1 MTTSPP
7 IHHTQPLTAD
17 ELMQLWRQLQQ
28 PTALLE
34 LAVFG
39 GCLLLAWFMVRVWAG
54 RQVPHGSV
62 WFGHRI
68 YDGVLFPLLAL
79 VLALI
84 ARRVLLDDVPLAVF
98 RLVLP
103 ILVSLAIIRLT
114 VKVLRAAFPDS
125 GAVQVI
131 ERTVSWL
138 AWAGSVLWITGILP
152 LVQEELGAIT
162 LNIGASKIS
171 VRSLIEGTLSAVL
184 VLILSLSVSSAIESR
199 LLRGASDNLS
209 LRKIAANVIRVL
221 LIAIGLIMALSAAG
235 VDLTALS
242 VLGGA
247 IGVGLGFGLQKL
259 ASNYVSGFVILA
271 ERSLRIGDLVK
282 VDNFEGRITDI
293 NTRYTVLR
301 ASTGREAI
309 VPNELLITQRVENAS
324 MANHKLQLTTVVQV
338 AYGTDIEWLRPMLL
352 KAVAAV
358 PRVVDDAGVYLTA
371 FPSDGLEL
379 TISFWVADP
388 ESGQM
393 NVRSDVN
400 MAVLK
405 CLNELGVDIP
415 FAQQVLHLPPAATD
429 ALTAV
434 AGAMGG
440 AVGGA
445 VASTAGGDVSSPT
458 L

>member
-7 IHHTQPLTAD
+7 THHTQPLSAD
-17 ELMQLWRQLQQ
+17 ELMALWLQLQQ

-62 WFGHRI
+62 WFGDRI

-84 ARRVLLDDVPLAVF
+84 ARRVLLNDVPLAVF

-125 GAVQVI
+125 GAVQAI

-152 LVQEELGAIT
+152 LVQEELGAVT

-184 VLILSLSVSSAIESR
+184 VLILSLSVSSAIEAR
-199 LLRGASDNLS
+199 LLKGSSDSLS

-221 LIAIGLIMALSAAG
+221 LITIGLIMALSAAG

-324 MANHKLQLTTVVQV
+324 MAHHKLQLMTVVQV
-338 AYGTDIEWLRPMLL
+338 AYGTDIDWLRPLLL

-358 PRVVDDAGVYLTA
+358 PRVVDDPGVYLTA
-371 FPSDGLEL
+371 FASDGLVL

-405 CLNELGVDIP
+405 CLNDLGVDIP

-440 AVGGA
+440 TVAD
-445 VASTAGGDVSSPT
+445 VASGEVSSPT
-458 L
+458 P

>member
-358 PRVVDDAGVYLTA
+358 PRVVDDPGVYLTA

-445 VASTAGGDVSSPT
+445 IASTAGGDVSSPT
-458 L
+458 P